1 MQARG
6 DNMMQARGDNMMQA
20 RGDTM
25 MQARGGDMMQAA
37 WDHVLITGA
46 SSGLGRALAE
56 ACARPGAV
64 LHLSGRDP
72 ARLEDAA
79 AACRAK
85 GAEVRAAVLDVTD
98 AAAMAAWIGAAGRL
112 DLVIANAGISAG
124 TGGATEPADQARRI
138 FETNVTGVLNTAL
151 PAIERMAA
159 QAPGADGVRGR
170 VAVIASLAAFVAA
183 PGAPAYCAT
192 KAAVQR
198 WAEALDATERAR
210 GIRLHAV
217 CPGYV
222 RTPMTARNAFPMP
235 FLMDAET
242 AARRTLDG
250 IARGRVRIAY
260 PVPTYALARLAG
272 ALPPALTAWIF
283 SRMPAKGRGDGA

>member
-1 MQARG
+1 MQAR
-6 DNMMQARGDNMMQA
+6 
-20 RGDTM
+20 
-25 MQARGGDMMQAA
+25 

-64 LHLSGRDP
+64 LHLSGRDA
-72 ARLEDAA
+72 ARLAEAA
-79 AACRAK
+79 AACRGR
-85 GAEVRAAVLDVTD
+85 GAEVREALLDVRD
-98 AAAMAAWIGAAGRL
+98 APAMAGWIGGAGRL

-124 TGGATEPADQARRI
+124 TGGATEPADQVQRI
-138 FETNVTGVLNTAL
+138 FATNVTGVLNTAL
-151 PAIERMAA
+151 PAIEAMAG
-159 QAPGADGVRGR
+159 QAPGPDGVRGR

-198 WAEALDATERAR
+198 WAEAQDASERRR

-222 RTPMTARNAFPMP
+222 RTPMTARNPFPMP
-235 FLMDAET
+235 FLMDAEE
-242 AARRTLDG
+242 AARRTLAG
-250 IARGRVRIAY
+250 IARGRLRIAY
-260 PVPTYALARLAG
+260 PWPVYAGARILG
-272 ALPPALTAWIF
+272 ALPPVLRPWIF
-283 SRMPAKGRGDGA
+283 GRVADKPRGE

>member
-1 MQARG
+1 
-6 DNMMQARGDNMMQA
+6 
-20 RGDTM
+20 
-25 MQARGGDMMQAA
+25 MQAA

-64 LHLSGRDP
+64 LHVSGRDA
-72 ARLEDAA
+72 ARLADAA

-85 GAEVRAAVLDVTD
+85 GADVRPVVRDVRD
-98 AAAMAAWIGAAGRL
+98 AAAMAGWIADAGRL

-124 TGGATEPADQARRI
+124 TGGDTEPAAQAARI
-138 FETNVTGVLNTAL
+138 FETNLTGVLNTAL
-151 PAIERMAA
+151 PAIEAMAR

-183 PGAPAYCAT
+183 PGAPAYCAS

-198 WAEALDATERAR
+198 WAEALDASERRR
-210 GIRLHAV
+210 GIRLHAI

-235 FLMDAET
+235 FLMDAEE
-242 AARRTLDG
+242 AARRTLAG
-250 IARGRVRIAY
+250 IARGRVRVAY
-260 PVPTYALARLAG
+260 PWPTYAMARFAG
-272 ALPPALTAWIF
+272 ALPPAVTSWFF
-283 SRMPAKGRGDGA
+283 SRVPAKAAEG

>member
-1 MQARG
+1 
-6 DNMMQARGDNMMQA
+6 
-20 RGDTM
+20 
-25 MQARGGDMMQAA
+25 MQAA

-46 SSGLGRALAE
+46 SSGLGRALAL

-64 LHLSGRDP
+64 LHLSGRDA

-85 GAEVRAAVLDVTD
+85 GAEVRPRLVGVTD
-98 AAAMAAWIGAAGRL
+98 AAAMEAWIGGAGRL

-124 TGGATEPADQARRI
+124 TGGATEPPAQTRAI

-151 PAIERMAA
+151 PAIATMAA
-159 QAPGADGVRGR
+159 QDPGRDGVRGR
-170 VAVIASLAAFVAA
+170 VAVVASLAAFVAA

-198 WAEALDATERAR
+198 WAEALDATERHR

-222 RTPMTARNAFPMP
+222 RTPMTERNDFPMP
-235 FLMDAET
+235 FLMDAGE
-242 AARRTLDG
+242 AARRTLAG

-260 PVPTYALARLAG
+260 PWPTYAMARVAG
-272 ALPPALTAWIF
+272 ALPPGLRAWIF
-283 SRMPAKGRGDGA
+283 SRLPAKGQASGGS